1 MKLTCHHSI
10 NQPLPPGRDS
20 RVFSRRGFFQH
31 VGAGIYGAALWQLLE
46 RDSASSDAAPASSPK
61 QEVPHLRPRQ
71 PCQPAKGK
79 SLIHLF
85 MNGGPS
91 QMDLFDPKP
100 ELDKHHGEAY
110 FDKIAGEVEN
120 IKDAG
125 AIMRSPFKFA
135 RHGACGMWV
144 SDALPH
150 TARHVD
156 DLALVRSL
164 FTTNITHEPALYLIQ
179 TGRMISGHPTLG
191 SWVVYGL
198 GSESQNLPAYVVLD
212 DPLGLPINGVEN
224 WSAGLLPPIYQG
236 TRFRST
242 GSPVLNLRPEK
253 ADPLAVAAVQ
263 RELLNELDQLHQARR
278 PGQTNLQARIASYE
292 LAARMQLSS
301 SEALDLSRESQATLD
316 LYGIGKEPTDSYGR
330 RCLIARRLIERGVR
344 CVQLYINAQIW
355 DNHTGLAVDMK
366 AACERTDLPIAGLL
380 TDLKQ
385 RGLLDETLVVW
396 GGEFG
401 RLPIAQLSADKDEK
415 KSGRDHNKNAACCWF
430 AGGGVK
436 GGTTYGST
444 DELGLAAVED
454 RVSVPD
460 WHATI
465 LHLLGLDHEQLFIDQ
480 HGLREKLTGVQPAK
494 VIRGILA

>member
-1 MKLTCHHSI
+1 MAVLSPMNTAY
-10 NQPLPPGRDS
+10 P
-20 RVFSRRGFFQH
+20 SRRSFFQH
-31 VGAGIYGAALWQLLE
+31 VGAGIFGTALWELLQAE
-46 RDSASSDAAPASSPK
+46 SPGS
-61 QEVPHLRPRQ
+61 ESPPRSPVPKEIPNLRPRQ
-71 PCQPAKGK
+71 PQISARAK
-79 SLIHLF
+79 SVIHLF

-120 IKDAG
+120 VKDAG
-125 AIMRSPFKFA
+125 ALMRSPFKFA
-135 RHGACGMWV
+135 RHGASGMWV

-150 TARHVD
+150 TAKHVD

-191 SWVVYGL
+191 SWVIYGL
-198 GSESQNLPAYVVLD
+198 GTESQNLPAYIVLD

-253 ADPLAVAAVQ
+253 TDPPAVAALQ
-263 RELLNELDQLHQARR
+263 SGLLKELDQLHQARR
-278 PGQTNLQARIASYE
+278 PGQPNLEARISSYE

-301 SEALDLSRESQATLD
+301 SEALDLSRESQQTLD
-316 LYGIGKEPTDSYGR
+316 LYGIGKQPTDSYGR

-344 CVQLYINAQIW
+344 FVQLYINAQIW
-355 DNHTGLAVDMK
+355 DNHTGLASDLK
-366 AACERTDLPIAGLL
+366 TACERTDLPIAGLL

-444 DELGLAAVED
+444 DEIGLAAVEN

-465 LHLLGLDHEQLFIDQ
+465 LHMLGLNHEQLFIDQ
-480 HGLREKLTGVQPAK
+480 HGLREKLTGVEPAK
-494 VIRGILA
+494 IIQDILA